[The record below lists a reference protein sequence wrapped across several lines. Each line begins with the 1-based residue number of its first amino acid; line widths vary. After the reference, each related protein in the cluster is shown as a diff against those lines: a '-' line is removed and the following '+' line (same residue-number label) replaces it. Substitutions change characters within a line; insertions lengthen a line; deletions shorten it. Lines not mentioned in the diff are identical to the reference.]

1 MDDARLT
8 APCGLYCGDCIPG
21 DARLFC
27 AARRLESLLDEL
39 DFGCYA
45 ELKARTVQ
53 AFREYDTFRTV
64 LQALTRL
71 ECRVPC
77 SDGGGKPACP
87 VRMCVTARSIAGCW
101 QCRDVT
107 CCERV
112 DHLASI
118 HPNLRRHHDLIR
130 RHGVLGWS
138 RHRGAHYAWQPR
150 ARGECSPC
158 PRAGRAE
165 VWA

>member
-21 DARLFC
+21 DARLFS

-45 ELKARTVQ
+45 VLKAR
-53 AFREYDTFRTV
+53 AMPALREYGTFRTV
-64 LQALTRL
+64 LQAVTEL
-71 ECRVPC
+71 ECPVPC
-77 SDGGGKPACP
+77 RDGGGKPACAVP
-87 VRMCVTARSIAGCW
+87 ACVAARSIAGCW
-101 QCRDVT
+101 QCRDVA
-107 CCERV
+107 CCEPI

-130 RHGVLGWS
+130 RHGLLGWS
-138 RHRGAHYAWQPR
+138 RHRGAHYAWQ
-150 ARGECSPC
+150 ACAGGERSPC
-158 PRAGRAE
+158 ARAGHAE
-165 VWA
+165 VRT